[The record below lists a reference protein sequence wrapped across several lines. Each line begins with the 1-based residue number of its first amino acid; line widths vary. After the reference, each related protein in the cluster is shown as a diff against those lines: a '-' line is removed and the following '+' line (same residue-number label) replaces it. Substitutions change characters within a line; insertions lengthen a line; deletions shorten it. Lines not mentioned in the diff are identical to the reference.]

1 MKKMQIQ
8 NDVSD
13 MSFDHPNPIYFLIWF
28 DLSKMKSFQV
38 DNRPPCSFRDFPVL
52 SQDEMQYLL
61 VPDHWMAMA
70 F

>member
-1 MKKMQIQ
+1 
-8 NDVSD
+8 
-13 MSFDHPNPIYFLIWF
+13 MSFDHPNAIYFLIWF

-52 SQDEMQYLL
+52 LKVSELSEMQCLL